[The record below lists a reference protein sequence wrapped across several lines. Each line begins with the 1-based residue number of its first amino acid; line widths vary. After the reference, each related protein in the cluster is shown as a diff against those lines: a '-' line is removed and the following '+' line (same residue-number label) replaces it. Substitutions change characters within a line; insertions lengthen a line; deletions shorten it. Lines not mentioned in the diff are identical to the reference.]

1 MENKLGAGTA
11 TLITSVMYPGNNA
24 VYPLYRAMVR
34 EFVSA
39 SARNAD
45 IKVVGS
51 DRVRYAVYEGGKIYL
66 LNTDYDVP
74 AVVKVISKGEE
85 KTIILE
91 PLELKVI

>member
-1 MENKLGAGTA
+1 MGINYSE
-11 TLITSVMYPGNNA
+11 ITVKAS
-24 VYPLYRAMVR
+24 
-34 EFVSA
+34 SA
-39 SARNAD
+39 KRSFAISRSLRD
-45 IKVVGS
+45 E
-51 DRVRYAVYEGGKIYL
+51 RVRYSVYEGGKIYL